1 MKKFYNLMAWFSCK
15 GANTI
20 LITLFSGNVEI
31 WNLDKGTQAVQT
43 YSPSTSQF
51 QVSCLRMSNNSH
63 TLVTKYGHFL
73 DVLHRQDPEGEFDLH
88 THFTT
93 ETQVISTH
101 LHRLL

>member
-1 MKKFYNLMAWFSCK
+1 MPIVSL
-15 GANTI
+15 
-20 LITLFSGNVEI
+20 LFSGNVEI
-31 WNLDKGTQAVQT
+31 WNLDAGTQAVQT

-73 DVLHRQDPEGEFDLH
+73 DVLHRQDIEGEFDLH

-101 LHRLL
+101 LHRLLL